1 MIHFKILTIFPELFP
16 GPLSVSVIGDALKN
30 KLWSFEAINIR
41 DYAKDKHKSVDDT
54 PYGGG
59 AGMVMKADVIASA
72 IESHLETVAN
82 PRFLP
87 FSNSTSPHKSR
98 VQIFQKVD
106 LRHGHLRYSVSYTT
120 PLPKRP
126 NLFHFHQF
134 PQFYLQSIAIGI

>member
-72 IESHLETVAN
+72 IESHFETVAN
-82 PRFLP
+82 PRFSP

-106 LRHGHLRYSVSYTT
+106 LRHGHFF
-120 PLPKRP
+120 KFFAH
-126 NLFHFHQF
+126 LFHSSLFCGIFAHILSNFHRAEF
-134 PQFYLQSIAIGI
+134 WTAH